1 MKNKKAYTKPE
12 IYMEEFGVS
21 QSIATCDIKTNTF
34 YKDGGCGI
42 PSTSEGGFDEPVV
55 YFNKGI
61 GGSCTHDVTLPDGDK
76 TCYHIPQSYAAY
88 FGS

>member
-12 IYMEEFGVS
+12 FYMEEFGVS
-21 QSIATCDIKTNTF
+21 QSIATCKTATKTF

-42 PSTSEGGFDEPVV
+42 PSKGEKYDEPVI
-55 YFNKGI
+55 YFNTGI
-61 GGSCTHDVTLPDGDK
+61 AGGSCTHAAELPDGDK
-76 TCYHIPQSYAAY
+76 VCYHIPQSYSEY

>member
-21 QSIATCDIKTNTF
+21 QSIATCQNSTKTF
-34 YKDGGCGI
+34 YKDEGCGI
-42 PSTSEGGFDEPVV
+42 PSLDEKYNEPVT
-55 YFNKGI
+55 YFTIGI
-61 GGSCTHDVTLPDGDK
+61 AGGSCTHSVKMPDGDSV
-76 TCYHIPQSYAAY
+76 CYHIPQSYASY

>member
-1 MKNKKAYTKPE
+1 MKNKKAYAKPE

-21 QSIATCDIKTNTF
+21 QSIATCDMKTKTF

-42 PSTSEGGFDEPVV
+42 HSIAEKYDEPVV
-55 YFNKGI
+55 YFNTGI
-61 GGSCTHDVTLPDGDK
+61 AGGSCTQEVTLPDGDK